1 MIIPLSPDLEARLK
15 AWAARENRPAE
26 VLVAELLERNV
37 PDPLPENYGSLTVF
51 IRLLDQALEGIE
63 VNEELFTYNREQRK
77 QVLNEYFAQKF
88 PSIYQDKSSNKDAE

>member
-37 PDPLPENYGSLTVF
+37 PDPLRETVGSIQVFLTK
-51 IRLLDQALEGIE
+51 LDAALEGIE
-63 VNEELFTYNREQRK
+63 LNDELFEYNREQRR
-77 QVLNEYFAQKF
+77 QILDDYLAQKYL
-88 PSIYQDKSSNKDAE
+88 SVNEVVE